1 MQSIDLPKRYLI
13 QGNTLDSNRRRT
25 VIVAVRPQGVDRLR
39 NVLAPD
45 FTLIFCHS
53 LAEVEKQLDSGA
65 DAIVCGTNFDE
76 SRMFELLRT
85 VKADTKYKSIP
96 FVCIKVLDGVLHD
109 ATYASVKKASTLMGA
124 SGFFDL
130 AQARAELGK
139 VEAAAELR
147 RMLRQ
152 FIDDSQQ

>member
-1 MQSIDLPKRYLI
+1 MQLTDLLNPYSV
-13 QGNTLDSNRRRT
+13 QGSTLDTTRKRT
-25 VIVAVRPQGVDRLR
+25 VLVAVRPQGVDRLT
-39 NVLAPD
+39 NVLAQE
-45 FTLIFCHS
+45 FNLIFCHS
-53 LAEVEKQLDSGA
+53 LAEVEQQLGPEI
-65 DAIVCGTNFDE
+65 DAVVCGTNFDE
-76 SRMFELLRT
+76 SRMFELLRA
-85 VKADTKYKSIP
+85 VKADTRYKSIP

-139 VEAAAELR
+139 VKAAAELR

-152 FIDDSQQ
+152 FIADSV